1 MVTLELASVVP
12 TNIKH
17 TLLRSHHNEV
27 RTRKKFLLSVCS
39 STTMPNFQQADQLL
53 SVSPQEN
60 QSVAAILFGNG
71 SDCKLCPLMR
81 RRSAGAIPLGAKYRL
96 IDAVVSNCINSN
108 ITKLYALTQFNSTS
122 LNSHLTR
129 TYSNVG
135 LGKEEFLQVI
145 AACQSPENQ
154 SWFQGNA
161 DAVRRFLWMLE
172 ECPATEFLILPG
184 YHLYRMDYQDILQLH
199 HETRADITISA
210 LRLEERHDKGFGI
223 LKVDSDNKVLEIFE
237 NETAFPLVGSVK
249 NSEDN
254 KHTTY
259 ASMGIYVISK
269 DVMVNILKEDLSWAN
284 DFKSEVIPGAISLG
298 MKVQAYLFDGYWENM
313 QSIKGFYEANLEST
327 KTTDLRFDFCD
338 SEFPLYTLPR
348 RLPPTRVTDA
358 VITDSAIGDG
368 CLLNRCRI
376 QGSVIGL
383 GTKIDDAAVI
393 EDSIIMGSDNYQENF
408 LQNMETKTS
417 STIPTGIG
425 QGSFIQKAI
434 IDKNAR
440 IGKRVMII
448 NNDNIQEGSR
458 EDEGIVIREGI
469 VIVTRNAIVP
479 DDTIL

>member
-1 MVTLELASVVP
+1 MA
-12 TNIKH
+12 
-17 TLLRSHHNEV
+17 
-27 RTRKKFLLSVCS
+27 
-39 STTMPNFQQADQLL
+39 MPNFQHADQLL

-60 QSVAAILFGNG
+60 QGDCACKSVAAILFGNG

-237 NETAFPLVGSVK
+237 KETAFPLVGNVR

-254 KHTTY
+254 NHTTY

-284 DFKSEVIPGAISLG
+284 DFKSEVIPGAVSLG
-298 MKVQAYLFDGYWENM
+298 MK
-313 QSIKGFYEANLEST
+313 
-327 KTTDLRFDFCD
+327 
-338 SEFPLYTLPR
+338 
-348 RLPPTRVTDA
+348 
-358 VITDSAIGDG
+358 
-368 CLLNRCRI
+368 
-376 QGSVIGL
+376 
-383 GTKIDDAAVI
+383 
-393 EDSIIMGSDNYQENF
+393 
-408 LQNMETKTS
+408 NMETKTS
-417 STIPTGIG
+417 SKIPIGIG
-425 QGSFIQKAI
+425 QGSFIRKAI

-440 IGKRVMII
+440 IGKRVKII

-469 VIVTRNAIVP
+469 VIITRNAIVP